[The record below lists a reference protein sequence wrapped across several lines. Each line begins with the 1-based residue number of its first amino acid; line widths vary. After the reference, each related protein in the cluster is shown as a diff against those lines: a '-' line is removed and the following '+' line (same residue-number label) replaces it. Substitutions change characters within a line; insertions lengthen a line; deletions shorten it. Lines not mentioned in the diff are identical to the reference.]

1 MDTTKLGLFEAISF
15 VLIVITNKII
25 LNLPKNII
33 VKCGSSAWI
42 NVIFISIIALFFT
55 MIIVKLFKNFEG
67 YNILDISKYLGGNL
81 FKNIFSI
88 GYLLVFIL
96 IATIVLRDFSE
107 TLKIIYY
114 SNSPLT
120 FIMLFFIIGSI
131 LGNKFGLKAIAKTN
145 LFILPIVVLG
155 ILIICISSFKN
166 FEFTRLLPILG
177 NGVDTTFMSGIT
189 NIFSYSGLAYLFFIM
204 PYLKNCK
211 QFKKISIVS
220 IIISSLYLL
229 LSVLCL
235 TLVFSYIAVTDES
248 NSIYLLTRTLEF
260 GRFFQRIDAVFI
272 LLFIMSCLSYLTI
285 TLFLIL
291 DIFKNITNIKDSK
304 AMSYSFATLIL
315 GLALLPK
322 NISVVRTV
330 HYNIFKNLILYFVF
344 GFSTLVLIFANI
356 KKKRERQGRRSL
368 QPLQ

>member
-25 LNLPKNII
+25 LNLPKNVI
-33 VKCGSSAWI
+33 VKCGNSAWI

-55 MIIVKLFKNFEG
+55 MLIVKLFKNFEG
-67 YNILDISKYLGGNL
+67 YNILGISKYLGGN
-81 FKNIFSI
+81 I
-88 GYLLVFIL
+88 LLVFIL

-107 TLKIIYY
+107 TLKTIYY
-114 SNSPLT
+114 FNSPLT
-120 FIMLFFIIGSI
+120 FIMLFFIIGTI
-131 LGNKFGLKAIAKTN
+131 LGNKYGLKAIAKAN
-145 LFILPIVVLG
+145 LFILPIVILG
-155 ILIICISSFKN
+155 IFVICISSFKN
-166 FEFTRLLPILG
+166 FEFTRLLPVLG
-177 NGVDTTFMSGIT
+177 NGIDTTFMSGIT
-189 NIFSYSGLAYLFFIM
+189 NIFCYSGIAYLFIIM
-204 PYLKNCK
+204 PYLKNSK
-211 QFKKISIVS
+211 QFKKISIIS

-235 TLVFSYIAVTDES
+235 TLVFSYITVTEES
-248 NSIYLLTRTLEF
+248 NSMYLLTRTLEF
-260 GRFFQRIDAVFI
+260 GRFFQRIDAIFI

-304 AMSYSFATLIL
+304 AMSYCFATLIL

-322 NISVVRTV
+322 NISIVRTI

-344 GFSTLVLIFANI
+344 GFSTLVLILANI
-356 KKKRERQGRRSL
+356 KKKREQQGHDSL
-368 QPLQ
+368 QTLQ